1 MKPIAVILTDTHK
14 SKDNLEL
21 VEDIFRQAT
30 DLAVELGCKRVFHA
44 GDWFTN
50 RIGQNLA
57 TLLSMKRVLEDADS
71 KNVVIH
77 GIPGNHDKT
86 DQDVEASYLD
96 VFSEFGV
103 LNLFSKEGCEQFGD
117 VCVGFLPYFT
127 HSYTERL
134 EKLESQVAKRKSKKN
149 ILITH
154 KSFNGVR
161 NNDGSLVEDGV
172 APSRMKFWDKV
183 LVGHYHDASEVGNNI
198 FYIGSAYQANY
209 GENITDK
216 GFTILYSDGSI
227 KFIESKFPKFKKVKI
242 DASDASS
249 IENELEVHSNSSDHV
264 RFVFVGK
271 KTDLDKITL
280 SRFTDVG
287 IDCKFESE
295 DSVEGIVDV
304 DGDNF
309 TQFDMKTIIK
319 HFVQYCKIQDIP
331 SDKRTIGLKILKDDN
346 CEI

>member
-1 MKPIAVILTDTHK
+1 
-14 SKDNLEL
+14 
-21 VEDIFRQAT
+21 
-30 DLAVELGCKRVFHA
+30 
-44 GDWFTN
+44 
-50 RIGQNLA
+50 
-57 TLLSMKRVLEDADS
+57 
-71 KNVVIH
+71 
-77 GIPGNHDKT
+77 
-86 DQDVEASYLD
+86 
-96 VFSEFGV
+96 
-103 LNLFSKEGCEQFGD
+103 
-117 VCVGFLPYFT
+117 
-127 HSYTERL
+127 
-134 EKLESQVAKRKSKKN
+134 
-149 ILITH
+149 
-154 KSFNGVR
+154 
-161 NNDGSLVEDGV
+161 
-172 APSRMKFWDKV
+172 MKFWDKV